1 MALSDPIGQIVCTR
15 DGEIVVASEGEDV
28 TVRRL
33 HDLHLLHSYKEEAP
47 GGGTAITPRVSAL
60 SLCAE
65 NHHTFVGTEDGGL
78 SILANPMVNLQVLE
92 AIAGELLNL

>member
-1 MALSDPIGQIVCTR
+1 MHLPLRRDVRLHLVGALHDQDP
-15 DGEIVVASEGEDV
+15 VALRA
-28 TVRRL
+28 VRRL